1 MNEAKIQFSQEEL
14 QLAENAGLIL
24 TKNTIIRKIYELF
37 GVLAEKMKIELESV
51 SFPEEIKHT
60 NPKIS
65 KGENYRGLPY
75 VVLDYPRLFTKENIF
90 AVRTLF
96 WWGHYFS
103 ITLHLKGVYKKKFLE
118 RIKKNIFLF
127 AENDFYVGISK
138 DEWAHAMHENNYMQ
152 LKEAETASY
161 NKMLDEHDF
170 LKLSA
175 KINPDQWNDSERL
188 LFRLYKIILES
199 LR

>member
-37 GVLAEKMKIELESV
+37 GVLAEKMKIELEPV
-51 SFPEEIKHT
+51 SLPEEIKHT

-103 ITLHLKGVYKKKFLE
+103 ITLHLKGVYKNFFLE

-138 DEWAHAMHENNYMQ
+138 DEWVHAMHENNYMP
-152 LKEAETASY
+152 LKDAETASY